1 MKHDETRSDPT
12 NRSIR
17 MVFLPAGPLV
27 KLVGTRGELELL
39 GHLLK
44 EFKMFSGVAAA
55 QAA

>member
-1 MKHDETRSDPT
+1 
-12 NRSIR
+12 